1 VSPVLDQRSRIVQT
15 DLFSLVDQPLQL
27 GPLSFGNCT
36 LIILIKQ
43 IGYSRLRYRIQLQK
57 TPLGFFQRNQFAQV
71 DAQNEADRLYNP
83 SIKLLERLRAHQA
96 VQAFQIHGHT
106 LHPSLAAVCG
116 ARARSYCAPLRRS

>member
-1 VSPVLDQRSRIVQT
+1 MAASLSFPDRRLRPIPCALGSIGPVSPVLDQRSRIVQT

-57 TPLGFFQRNQFAQV
+57 TQIGFFQRNQFAQV
-71 DAQNEADRLYNP
+71 DPQNEAESLYNLK
-83 SIKLLERLRAHQA
+83 INLLNCL
-96 VQAFQIHGHT
+96 
-106 LHPSLAAVCG
+106 
-116 ARARSYCAPLRRS
+116 